1 MNPILLVIPI
11 LSVLM
16 FDLGLTLTGD
26 DFSRLLREPR
36 AVIVGLAGQLIL
48 LPVMAVIL
56 VVLMRP
62 RPEFALGLVLIACC
76 PGGSSS
82 NIFSKLAN
90 GDVALSVT
98 MTALS
103 SIITLF
109 TLPVVMDAA
118 VSMTGA
124 QSSGIHLPVGNLII
138 QNLVLM
144 ALPILLGIAIRK
156 WAPRVAAKTDGVLSR
171 LAFPSLMLL
180 AGIFFIQHHVTIGAH
195 ITSLGLMALLLILLA
210 SGLGV
215 LLGKAAQLAKRQ
227 RRTIVIEIGM
237 QNAAQAIAIA
247 TSPFVLA
254 NEVVAIPAV
263 IYALIMN
270 VVLLCY
276 VGVIRLRA

>member
-16 FDLGLTLTGD
+16 FDLGLTLTGS
-26 DFSRLLREPR
+26 DFTRLMRQPR
-36 AVIVGLAGQLIL
+36 AVLVGLAGQLIL
-48 LPVMAVIL
+48 LPL
-56 VVLMRP
+56 VAAALVLVFRP
-62 RPEFALGLVLIACC
+62 RAEFALGFVLLACC

-82 NIFSKLAN
+82 NIFSKLAGGN
-90 GDVALSVT
+90 VALSVT

-103 SIITLF
+103 SVLTLF
-109 TLPVVMDAA
+109 TLPVLMDVA
-118 VSMTGA
+118 VDWIQA
-124 QSSGIHLPVGNLII
+124 DYAGIHLPVGNLVV
-138 QNLVLM
+138 QNIVLM
-144 ALPILLGIAIRK
+144 ALPILLGIAVRRL
-156 WAPRVAAKTDGVLSR
+156 APRVAAKTDRVLSR
-171 LAFPSLMLL
+171 LAFPALMLL
-180 AGIFFIQHHVTIGAH
+180 AGIFFVQHHATIGEH
-195 ITSLGLMALLLILLA
+195 IGSLGLMALLLIVTA
-210 SGLGV
+210 STVGAFVGKVTGLE
-215 LLGKAAQLAKRQ
+215 KRE